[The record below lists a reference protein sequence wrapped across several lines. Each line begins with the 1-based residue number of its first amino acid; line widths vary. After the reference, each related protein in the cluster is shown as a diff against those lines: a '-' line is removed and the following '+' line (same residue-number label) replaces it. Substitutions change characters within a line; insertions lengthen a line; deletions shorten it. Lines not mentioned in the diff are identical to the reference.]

1 MTRVNDMVHFK
12 TRFALAIAAAALS
25 LAAMAAPASATANE
39 APIDV
44 INGAVSELKAG
55 LSGQRDALAADRAE
69 LFRFVDSLLAP
80 RFDRNYA
87 GRLVLARHWRDAS
100 NDQKRRFIDGLYNS
114 LLRRYADGVLEFR
127 EDRIEILPER
137 GEPDDKRATVRTLV
151 TLDNGEQVPVNY
163 GLVNRGENGWKVYD
177 VTIEGISYVR
187 NYRAEIDEEVKR
199 SSLDEVIERLE
210 REAEAALAG
219 EDASPQDPAPEAATA
234 Q

>member
-1 MTRVNDMVHFK
+1 MVQIK
-12 TRFALAIAAAALS
+12 TRLASAAAAALFAVAT
-25 LAAMAAPASATANE
+25 LGAPAPAVAND

-44 INGAVSELKAG
+44 INGAVDELKAG
-55 LSGQRDALAADRAE
+55 LEGQRDALAADRAE

-114 LLRRYADGVLEFR
+114 LLRRYAEGVLEFQ
-127 EDRIEILPER
+127 EDRVEILPQR
-137 GEPDDKRATVRTLV
+137 GEANEKRATVRTLV

-199 SSLDEVIERLE
+199 SSLNAVIERLE
-210 REAEAALAG
+210 SEAAAAFQG
-219 EDASPQDPAPEAATA
+219 DDASPETTTA

>member
-1 MTRVNDMVHFK
+1 MTSLTGYYDMVDFK
-12 TRFALAIAAAALS
+12 TRLAAAIAAAAMA
-25 LAAMAAPASATANE
+25 LAAIGAPSTAAAND

-44 INGAVSELKAG
+44 INGAVDELKAG
-55 LSGQRDALAADRAE
+55 LEGRREALSADRAE

-114 LLRRYADGVLEFR
+114 LLRRYAEGVLEFR
-127 EDRIEILPER
+127 EDRVEILPQR
-137 GEPDDKRATVRTLV
+137 GEADDKRATVRTLV
-151 TLDNGEQVPVNY
+151 TLDNGETVPVNY

-199 SSLDEVIERLE
+199 SSLDAVIERLE
-210 REAEAALAG
+210 REAASALEGGDGA
-219 EDASPQDPAPEAATA
+219 APETAAA